1 MKTLLAA
8 VLAIAFLVPAAGQAG
23 PAPAPEFSWSPRFQG
38 KFGDYFPSLP
48 APGQTDLDGF
58 TAKIG
63 RVVPKCPQGRFRGP
77 RLTVKKQPAGAPP
90 VSNGFFEIF
99 GDPNQKR
106 APATITVVID
116 PTKLDSVN
124 SRAVVELDSP
134 FVPIGG
140 TFEAFTL
147 FVVNR
152 EADDSLQVFVSTPT
166 GNVGT
171 PLVLPSDTPGV
182 IGQIFFADDAVDFT
196 AKSCIATT
204 APITIASAVPLLF
217 DGSAGV
223 GAGLTGE
230 KGDSAGFQFAITGD
244 LFDAG
249 KQDVLGDL
257 QAVIDLEL
265 AAAMDL
271 ANGNSADARTK
282 IEQARSLIE
291 TQGPEVQPPTMPA
304 TFEPS
309 LNAKVGALP
318 ASDARDEAAKRI
330 GKAGTRDAK
339 ARDLI
344 DKGGEANLK
353 KAAKEIDKANQE
365 KQRAKAVLET
375 GVAAEAKF

>member
-1 MKTLLAA
+1 MKTWFAA
-8 VLAIAFLVPAAGQAG
+8 VLAIAFLVPAAQAG
-23 PAPAPEFSWSPRFQG
+23 PAPDPVFTWSPRFQG
-38 KFGDYFPSLP
+38 KFDDYFPSLP

-90 VSNGFFEIF
+90 VASGFFQIF

-124 SRAVVELDSP
+124 SRAAVELDSP
-134 FVPIGG
+134 FVPIDG
-140 TFEAFTL
+140 TFNAFTI

-152 EADDSLQVFVSTPT
+152 QPDDSLSVFVSTPG

-171 PLVLPSDTPGV
+171 PLTLPADTPGV
-182 IGQIFFADDAVDFT
+182 IGQMVFADDAVDVT
-196 AKSCIATT
+196 ARSCIPNTV
-204 APITIASAVPLLF
+204 PVSIASAVPLLF

-223 GAGLTGE
+223 GAGVTGQ
-230 KGDSAGFQFAITGD
+230 KGDTAGFQFAISGD
-244 LFDAG
+244 LYDAA
-249 KQDVLGDL
+249 KRAILTDL

-271 ANGNSADARTK
+271 ANGMSAEARTK
-282 IEQARSLIE
+282 IEAARVAIQDHGKEL
-291 TQGPEVQPPTMPA
+291 VPPTMPP
-304 TFEPS
+304 TYEFS
-309 LNAKVGALP
+309 LLSKIRDDLP
-318 ASDARDEAAKRI
+318 DSDMKTEVTKRI
-330 GKAGTRDAK
+330 EKAGERDAK

-344 DKGGEANLK
+344 DKGGEGNLK
-353 KAAKEIDKANQE
+353 KAAKEIDKANQD

>member
-8 VLAIAFLVPAAGQAG
+8 VLAIAFLAPAAAQAG
-23 PAPAPEFSWSPRFQG
+23 PAPEPEFSWAPRFQG
-38 KFGDYFPSLP
+38 KFADYFPSLP
-48 APGQTDLDGF
+48 EPGQTDLDGF

-90 VSNGFFEIF
+90 VASGFFQIF
-99 GDPNQKR
+99 GNANEKR
-106 APATITVVID
+106 APATITFFID

-124 SRAVVELDSP
+124 SRAAVELDSP
-134 FVPIGG
+134 FVPIDG
-140 TFEAFTL
+140 TFNAFTIV
-147 FVVNR
+147 VVNR
-152 EADDSLQVFVSTPT
+152 QPDDSLSVFVSTPG

-171 PLVLPSDTPGV
+171 PLSLPADTPGV
-182 IGQIFFADDAVDFT
+182 IGQMLFENDTVDVS
-196 AKSCIATT
+196 AKSCLVTGV
-204 APITIASAVPLLF
+204 PITIASAVPLLF
-217 DGSAGV
+217 AESAGV
-223 GAGLTGE
+223 GAGVTGE
-230 KGDSAGFQFAITGD
+230 KGDAAGFQFAITGD
-244 LFDAG
+244 LYDAG

-271 ANGNSADARTK
+271 ANGNAADARTK
-282 IEQARSLIE
+282 IEQARALIE

-318 ASDARDEAAKRI
+318 ASEARDEAAKRI

-353 KAAKEIDKANQE
+353 KAAKEIDKANQD